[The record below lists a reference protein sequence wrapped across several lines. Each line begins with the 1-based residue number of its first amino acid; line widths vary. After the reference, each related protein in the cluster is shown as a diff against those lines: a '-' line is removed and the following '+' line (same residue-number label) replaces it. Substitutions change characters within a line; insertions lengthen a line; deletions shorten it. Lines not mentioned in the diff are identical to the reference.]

1 MRRPLPSAS
10 ALVVRGQHVLLV
22 KRGREPE
29 PAKWSLPAGLVE
41 LGEKAEEAAVRETY
55 EETGILVAVEALLG
69 VYDLIEKSHHYI
81 IICFSCRPIGGEL
94 RPGPDVEAAR
104 WFRLGELGRIELM
117 SVTKEALR
125 DAGILP

>member
-29 PAKWSLPAGLVE
+29 PAMWSLPAGLVE

-55 EETGILVAVEALLG
+55 EETGILIAVEALLG
-69 VYDLIEKSHHYI
+69 VYDLIEKGYHYV
-81 IICFSCRPIGGEL
+81 IICFSCRPVGGEL

-104 WFRLGELGRIELM
+104 WFRLRELGHIELM
-117 SVTKEALR
+117 SVTREALR